1 MLYTFYGV
9 TNARIQHSSETTM
22 PDFPHLTATSQ
33 LDREFIETRLF
44 RLSDTLRDGEVA
56 NRRLSGLA
64 LYSLFYEPSLLTR
77 TSFERAMGLLG
88 GQVYQ
93 TEDAS
98 QFYPVSNASH
108 IDNVINILA
117 SLRIDVVVLRS
128 SAPGVVERAEFANAV
143 TVING
148 GSADDHPTQALAD
161 LYTLKCE
168 LGGIDGVHV
177 AVVGRLEHRNVNALL
192 RGLAL
197 FENVRVSLIP
207 VSGGVDPEV
216 LSHCRQQGMCI
227 DTEGDAS
234 VLRTADAIYL
244 NAPRTLAHVQLL
256 RSRGAF
262 NLRID
267 SDFMASLKPH
277 CIIMDPMQRS
287 GDFAVEVEDER
298 LAFYRQS
305 ENALVMR
312 MAILADIF
320 GRA

>member
-1 MLYTFYGV
+1 M
-9 TNARIQHSSETTM
+9 
-22 PDFPHLTATSQ
+22 
-33 LDREFIETRLF
+33 
-44 RLSDTLRDGEVA
+44 
-56 NRRLSGLA
+56 
-64 LYSLFYEPSLLTR
+64 
-77 TSFERAMGLLG
+77 
-88 GQVYQ
+88 
-93 TEDAS
+93 
-98 QFYPVSNASH
+98 
-108 IDNVINILA
+108 
-117 SLRIDVVVLRS
+117 
-128 SAPGVVERAEFANAV
+128 
-143 TVING
+143 
-148 GSADDHPTQALAD
+148 
-161 LYTLKCE
+161 
-168 LGGIDGVHV
+168 HV

-197 FENVRVSLIP
+197 FKNVRVSLIP
-207 VSGGVDPEV
+207 VSGGVDPDV

-227 DTEGDAS
+227 DTESDESALHS
-234 VLRTADAIYL
+234 ADAIYL

-267 SDFMASLKPH
+267 ADFMASLKPH